1 MVGVNNPKRISNL
14 SRIFLL
20 AVLEEDKSARLP
32 KKPGMASNR
41 LRSFGGPILS
51 FRESN
56 GAVAF
61 IPVRGLAKFYR
72 PGETSA

>member
-1 MVGVNNPKRISNL
+1 MGAITRGDISNL

-20 AVLEEDKSARLP
+20 VAWKEDKSARLP

-41 LRSFGGPILS
+41 PRSFGGPILS

-61 IPVRGLAKFYR
+61 IPVRGLAKLYR